1 MANRENDMHT
11 DVTERVV
18 VTTQTAPWRATADG
32 EGACKPLDSL
42 AGGAGTTSLVQAP
55 AGAVFA
61 PPRGELGE
69 EILVLDGTLTDA
81 HGVWGAGAYLRNPP
95 GSDLALRSEAGCV
108 LFIKRYAFGADD
120 TATVRLDTAS
130 MQWLPG
136 LVPGLTV
143 MPLHQHAG
151 EHAALVRWQPETFFQ
166 GHTHFGGEEILVLD
180 GVFEDEFG
188 RYPAGSWLRSPH
200 MSRHQPFSREGC
212 TIFVKVGHLG
222 VDAH

>member
-1 MANRENDMHT
+1 MHA
-11 DVTERVV
+11 DVNERVV
-18 VTTQTAPWRATADG
+18 VATQTAPWHATADG

-42 AGGAGTTSLVQAP
+42 AAGAGTTSLVQAP

-61 PPRGELGE
+61 SPGGALGE

-81 HGVWGAGAYLRNPP
+81 RGVWRAGAYLRNPP
-95 GSDLALRSEAGCV
+95 GAEVAMHSETGCT
-108 LFIKRYAFGADD
+108 LFIKRLAFDAED
-120 TATVRLDTAS
+120 TAAVRLDTAS
-130 MQWLPG
+130 MSWLPG

-143 MPLHQHAG
+143 MPLHEHAG
-151 EHAALVRWQPETFFQ
+151 EHTALVRWQPETFFQ
-166 GHTHFGGEEILVLD
+166 SHAHFGGEEILVLD

-222 VDAH
+222 TGQQ

>member
-1 MANRENDMHT
+1 MHA
-11 DVTERVV
+11 DVNERVV
-18 VTTQTAPWRATADG
+18 VETQTAPWLATADG

-42 AGGAGTTSLVQAP
+42 EAGAGTTSLVQAP

-61 PPRGELGE
+61 AAGGALGE

-81 HGVWGAGAYLRNPP
+81 RGVWTAGAYLRNPP
-95 GSDLALRSEAGCV
+95 GSDRALHSEAGCM
-108 LFIKRYAFGADD
+108 LFVKRYAFDTED
-120 TATVRLDTAS
+120 TAVVRHDTAA

-136 LVPGLTV
+136 LVPGLSV

-166 GHTHFGGEEILVLD
+166 SHAHFGGEEILVLD

-222 VDAH
+222 AG

>member
-1 MANRENDMHT
+1 MHA
-11 DVTERVV
+11 DVNERVV
-18 VTTQTAPWRATADG
+18 VETQTAPWLATADG

-42 AGGAGTTSLVQAP
+42 DADAGMTSLVRAP

-61 PPRGELGE
+61 PPDSALGE

-81 HGVWGAGAYLRNPP
+81 RGVWTAGAYLRNPP
-95 GSDLALRSEAGCV
+95 GSDIALRSEAGCM
-108 LFIKRYAFGADD
+108 LFVKRYAFDAED
-120 TATVRLDTAS
+120 TAVVRLDTAS

-136 LVPGLTV
+136 LVPGLAV

-151 EHAALVRWQPETFFQ
+151 EHAALVRWQPQTFFQ
-166 GHTHFGGEEILVLD
+166 SHAHFGGEEILVLD

-222 VDAH
+222 AG

>member
-1 MANRENDMHT
+1 MHA
-11 DVTERVV
+11 DVNARALVE
-18 VTTQTAPWRATADG
+18 TQAVPWLATADG

-42 AGGAGTTSLVQAP
+42 EAGAGTTTLVRAT

-61 PPRGELGE
+61 PPDGVQGE
-69 EILVLDGTLTDA
+69 EILVLDGTLTDLR
-81 HGVWGAGAYLRNPP
+81 GVWSAGAYLRNPP
-95 GSDLALRSEAGCV
+95 GAAMALHSETGCV
-108 LFIKRYAFGADD
+108 LFIKRYAFDPDD
-120 TATVRLDTAS
+120 TAVVRLDTAS
-130 MQWLPG
+130 TQWLPG
-136 LVPGLTV
+136 LVPGLAV

-166 GHTHFGGEEILVLD
+166 SHAHFGGEEILVLD

-222 VDAH
+222 AG

>member
-1 MANRENDMHT
+1 MHT
-11 DVTERVV
+11 DLNERVMV
-18 VTTQTAPWRATADG
+18 ETQAQSWLTTADG
-32 EGACKPLDSL
+32 EGACKPLESRM
-42 AGGAGTTSLVQAP
+42 GGAGTTSLLQVP

-61 PPRGELGE
+61 PQEGALGE

-81 HGVWGAGAYLRNPP
+81 RGVWGPGAYLRNPP
-95 GSDLALRSEAGCV
+95 GSNAALRSETGCV
-108 LFIKRYAFGADD
+108 LFIKRLAFEVDD
-120 TATVRLDTAS
+120 AATVRLDTAS

-136 LVPGLTV
+136 LVPGLSV
-143 MPLHQHAG
+143 LPLHQHAG
-151 EHAALVRWQPETFFQ
+151 EHTALVRWQPETFFQ
-166 GHTHFGGEEILVLD
+166 SHAHFGGEEILVLD

-222 VDAH
+222 VA

>member
-1 MANRENDMHT
+1 MHA
-11 DVTERVV
+11 DVNQRVV
-18 VTTQTAPWRATADG
+18 VETQTAPWLATADG

-42 AGGAGTTSLVQAP
+42 GEGTTSLVRAL

-61 PPRGELGE
+61 PPGGVLGE
-69 EILVLDGTLTDA
+69 EILVLDGALSDA
-81 HGVWGAGAYLRNPP
+81 RGVYTAGAYLRNPP
-95 GSDLALRSEAGCV
+95 GWDTALRSEAGCV
-108 LFIKRYAFGADD
+108 LFVKRYAFDAED
-120 TATVRLDTAS
+120 TAVVRLDTAS
-130 MQWLPG
+130 MQWLPS
-136 LVPGLTV
+136 LVPGLAV

-166 GHTHFGGEEILVLD
+166 SHAHFGGEEILVLD

-212 TIFVKVGHLG
+212 TIYVKTGHLVAASG
-222 VDAH
+222 SGLAKPQ

>member
-1 MANRENDMHT
+1 MHANVN
-11 DVTERVV
+11 ERALVE
-18 VTTQTAPWRATADG
+18 TPTQPWLATADG

-42 AGGAGTTSLVQAP
+42 AGGAGTTSLVQAA
-55 AGAVFA
+55 AGAEFA
-61 PPRGELGE
+61 PPGNALGE

-81 HGVWGAGAYLRNPP
+81 RGVWGAGAYLRNPP
-95 GSDLALRSEAGCV
+95 GSAQALRSESGCV
-108 LFIKRYAFGADD
+108 LFIKRYPFGPED

-130 MQWLPG
+130 MPWRPG
-136 LVPGLTV
+136 LVPGLSV
-143 MPLHQHAG
+143 LPLHEHAG
-151 EHAALVRWQPETFFQ
+151 EHTALVRWQPETFFQ
-166 GHTHFGGEEILVLD
+166 SHAHFGGEEILVLD

-222 VDAH
+222 AG